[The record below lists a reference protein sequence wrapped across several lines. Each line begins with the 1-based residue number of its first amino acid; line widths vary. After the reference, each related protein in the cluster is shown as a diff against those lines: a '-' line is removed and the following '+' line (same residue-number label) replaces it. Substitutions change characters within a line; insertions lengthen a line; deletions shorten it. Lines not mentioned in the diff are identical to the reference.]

1 MCFFVVS
8 ERCALC
14 MRPFQG
20 LSFTVYQRMMKKI
33 FNSLND
39 YVSYRKMF
47 FFVAFFLFKKL
58 QDAYLIEKRDESF
71 EFESFNSMS
80 KRNKVFISCSSHARL
95 TVRPH
100 FTAASIASSQ

>member
-1 MCFFVVS
+1 MCFVYEAVS
-8 ERCALC
+8 RFIIYSVPKNDE
-14 MRPFQG
+14 
-20 LSFTVYQRMMKKI
+20 KI
-33 FNSLND
+33 LNSLND
-39 YVSYRKMF
+39 YVSYRKKF

>member
-1 MCFFVVS
+1 MIMS
-8 ERCALC
+8 HIE
-14 MRPFQG
+14 
-20 LSFTVYQRMMKKI
+20 KI
-33 FNSLND
+33 
-39 YVSYRKMF
+39 F